1 MSNNENVTPIELTE
15 TNKSIYGEESFGL
28 KDFFVGAV
36 VGGLIGAAVALLYA
50 PKPGAELRSDVAKN
64 ASQLKEKSV
73 ELSSVAKEKT
83 VQLSS
88 QLKDQ
93 STQIVEKVKSKTS
106 NVSSVEEEGIS
117 VDEDVEAAVDQIIK
131 NNRLDEFKIPT
142 FIQPY
147 LIDTWE
153 NNASSIYGRF
163 DFAFDK
169 NKQLKLLEF
178 NADTPTSL
186 FECGVVQWLWMENY
200 FGDTKDQFN
209 SVHDKLIETWRILKP
224 YLKGEILHFSCVK
237 DSLEDLTNIEY
248 LRDCAI
254 QAGINT
260 KLIYVDDIGWNNVNF
275 VDLEEEPIT
284 DIFKLYPWEWMV
296 NELFAYNI
304 KNDEIKANWIEP
316 AWKMILS
323 NKAILAVL
331 WELYPNHHLLLETYI
346 DNPKEMNDYAK
357 KPLLSRE
364 GANVEIFKDG
374 QLIEKSFGE
383 YGEEGFIYQ
392 ELAELHQEETG
403 YSIIGSWII
412 GQAFEDERGY
422 GNLHP

>member
-1 MSNNENVTPIELTE
+1 MELKRLQKDANWQERLENIGFGYHTDEQNKTYWVEDYYFSLTE
-15 TNKSIYGEESFGL
+15 KEADSIFEASNQLWEMCIN
-28 KDFFVGAV
+28 AV
-36 VGGLIGAAVALLYA
+36 EHVI
-50 PKPGAELRSDVAKN
+50 
-64 ASQLKEKSV
+64 Q
-73 ELSSVAKEKT
+73 
-83 VQLSS
+83 
-88 QLKDQ
+88 
-93 STQIVEKVKSKTS
+93 
-106 NVSSVEEEGIS
+106 
-117 VDEDVEAAVDQIIK
+117 
-131 NNRLDEFKIPT
+131 NNRLDEFKIPK

-147 LIDTWE
+147 LIDSWE
-153 NNASSIYGRF
+153 NDTPSIYGRF
-163 DFAFDK
+163 DFAFDQH
-169 NKQLKLLEF
+169 KQLKLLEF

-209 SVHDKLIETWRILKP
+209 AVHDKLIDTWKMLKP
-224 YLKGEILHFSCVK
+224 YLKGDILHFTCVRE
-237 DSLEDLTNIEY
+237 SLEDLTNVEY

-254 QAGINT
+254 QAGITT
-260 KLIYVDDIGWNNVNF
+260 KLIYIDDIGWNNVNF

-296 NELFAYNI
+296 NEMFAYNI

-331 WELYPNHHLLLETYI
+331 WELYPNHPLLLESYFEQ
-346 DNPKEMNDYAK
+346 PHQLKDYVK

-364 GANVEIFKDG
+364 GANIEVYKNDQLVEH
-374 QLIEKSFGE
+374 STGE

-392 ELAELHQEETG
+392 ALAELHQEETG

-412 GQAFEDERGY
+412 GQESCGITIRESDQIITTDKSRFVPHIIE
-422 GNLHP
+422 

>member
-1 MSNNENVTPIELTE
+1 MELKKINKDENWKQRVENIGFGFHTDENNQTYWVEDYYFSITAQEADNIFDA
-15 TNKSIYGEESFGL
+15 TNKLWEMCL
-28 KDFFVGAV
+28 H
-36 VGGLIGAAVALLYA
+36 
-50 PKPGAELRSDVAKN
+50 
-64 ASQLKEKSV
+64 
-73 ELSSVAKEKT
+73 
-83 VQLSS
+83 
-88 QLKDQ
+88 
-93 STQIVEKVKSKTS
+93 
-106 NVSSVEEEGIS
+106 
-117 VDEDVEAAVDQIIK
+117 AVDHVISQK
-131 NNRLDEFKIPT
+131 KLDLFKIPE

-147 LIDTWE
+147 LVESWE
-153 NNASSIYGRF
+153 NDSPSIYGRF

-200 FGDTKDQFN
+200 FQDTKDQFN
-209 SVHDKLIETWRILKP
+209 SVHDKLIDTWKMLKP
-224 YLKGEILHFSCVK
+224 HLKGDTLHFTCVRE
-237 DSLEDLTNIEY
+237 SLEDLTNVEY

-260 KLIYVDDIGWNNVNF
+260 KLIYIDEIGWNNVNF
-275 VDLEEEPIT
+275 VDLEEETIM

-296 NELFAYNI
+296 NEMFAYNI

-331 WELYPNHHLLLETYI
+331 WELYPNHPLLLESYF
-346 DNPKEMNDYAK
+346 DEPHQMKNYVK

-364 GANVEIFKDG
+364 GANIEMIIDG
-374 QLIEKSFGE
+374 NLAEKTVGE
-383 YGEEGFIYQ
+383 YGEEGFICQ
-392 ELAELHQEETG
+392 ELAQLHKEDTG

-412 GQAFEDERGY
+412 GQESCGITFRESDQMITTDKSRFVPHIIE
-422 GNLHP
+422 

>member
-1 MSNNENVTPIELTE
+1 MEIKKLQKDANWKERLENIGFGYHTDENSKAYWVEDYYFSITE
-15 TNKSIYGEESFGL
+15 KEADNIFEATNQLWEMCIN
-28 KDFFVGAV
+28 AV
-36 VGGLIGAAVALLYA
+36 EV
-50 PKPGAELRSDVAKN
+50 
-64 ASQLKEKSV
+64 
-73 ELSSVAKEKT
+73 
-83 VQLSS
+83 
-88 QLKDQ
+88 
-93 STQIVEKVKSKTS
+93 
-106 NVSSVEEEGIS
+106 
-117 VDEDVEAAVDQIIK
+117 IIK
-131 NNRLDEFKIPT
+131 NNRLDEFKIPK

-147 LIDTWE
+147 LIETWK
-153 NNASSIYGRF
+153 NDAPSIYGRF

-209 SVHDKLIETWRILKP
+209 SVHDKLIETWKILKP
-224 YLKGEILHFSCVK
+224 YLKGDTLHFSCVK
-237 DSLEDLTNIEY
+237 DSLEDLTNVEY

-260 KLIYVDDIGWNNVNF
+260 KLIFVDEIGWNNVNF
-275 VDLEEEPIT
+275 VDLEEDSIT
-284 DIFKLYPWEWMV
+284 DIFKLYPWEWMA

-323 NKAILAVL
+323 NKAILAIL
-331 WELYPNHHLLLETYI
+331 WELYPNHPLLLETYF
-346 DNPKEMNDYAK
+346 DYPKEMTNYVK

-364 GANVEIFKDG
+364 GANIEIYENRK
-374 QLIEKSFGE
+374 LIDQSLGE
-383 YGEEGFIYQ
+383 YGEEGFIFQ
-392 ELAELHQEETG
+392 ELAQLHHEKTR

-412 GQAFEDERGY
+412 GQESCGITFRESDKIITTDKSRFIPHIIE
-422 GNLHP
+422 

>member
-1 MSNNENVTPIELTE
+1 MFTCCRSC
-15 TNKSIYGEESFGL
+15 NKS
-28 KDFFVGAV
+28 K
-36 VGGLIGAAVALLYA
+36 
-50 PKPGAELRSDVAKN
+50 KK
-64 ASQLKEKSV
+64 
-73 ELSSVAKEKT
+73 
-83 VQLSS
+83 
-88 QLKDQ
+88 
-93 STQIVEKVKSKTS
+93 
-106 NVSSVEEEGIS
+106 
-117 VDEDVEAAVDQIIK
+117 
-131 NNRLDEFKIPT
+131 LDLFKIPE

-147 LIDTWE
+147 LVESWE
-153 NNASSIYGRF
+153 NDSPSIYGRF

-200 FGDTKDQFN
+200 FQDTKDQFN
-209 SVHDKLIETWRILKP
+209 SVHDKLIDTWKMLKP
-224 YLKGEILHFSCVK
+224 HLKGDTLHFTCVRE
-237 DSLEDLTNIEY
+237 SLEDLTNVEY

-260 KLIYVDDIGWNNVNF
+260 KLIYIDEIGWNNVNF
-275 VDLEEEPIT
+275 VDLEEETIT

-296 NELFAYNI
+296 NEMFAYNI

-331 WELYPNHHLLLETYI
+331 WELYPNHPLLLESYF
-346 DNPKEMNDYAK
+346 DEPHQMKNYVK

-364 GANVEIFKDG
+364 GANIEMIIDG
-374 QLIEKSFGE
+374 NLAEKTVGE
-383 YGEEGFIYQ
+383 YGEEGFICQ
-392 ELAELHQEETG
+392 ELAQLHKEDTG

-412 GQAFEDERGY
+412 GQESCGITFRESDQMITTDKSRFVPHIIE
-422 GNLHP
+422 

>member
-1 MSNNENVTPIELTE
+1 MELKKLQKDANWKERLENVGFGYHTDENNRTYWVEDYYFSITE
-15 TNKSIYGEESFGL
+15 KEADNIFEATNQLWEMCIN
-28 KDFFVGAV
+28 AV
-36 VGGLIGAAVALLYA
+36 EV
-50 PKPGAELRSDVAKN
+50 
-64 ASQLKEKSV
+64 
-73 ELSSVAKEKT
+73 
-83 VQLSS
+83 
-88 QLKDQ
+88 
-93 STQIVEKVKSKTS
+93 
-106 NVSSVEEEGIS
+106 
-117 VDEDVEAAVDQIIK
+117 IIK
-131 NNRLDEFKIPT
+131 NNRLDEFKIPK

-153 NNASSIYGRF
+153 NDAPSIYGRF

-209 SVHDKLIETWRILKP
+209 SVHDKLIETWKTLKP
-224 YLKGEILHFSCVK
+224 YLKGDTLHFSCVK
-237 DSLEDLTNIEY
+237 DSLEDLTNVEY

-260 KLIYVDDIGWNNVNF
+260 KLIFVDEIGWNNVNF

-304 KNDEIKANWIEP
+304 KNDEINANWIEP

-331 WELYPNHHLLLETYI
+331 WELYPNHPLLLETYF
-346 DNPKEMNDYAK
+346 DDPKEMKNYVK

-364 GANVEIFKDG
+364 GANVEIYENGKLVE
-374 QLIEKSFGE
+374 QSLGE

-392 ELAELHQEETG
+392 ELAQLHHEETG

-412 GQAFEDERGY
+412 GQESCGITVRESDQIITTDKSRFVPHIIE
-422 GNLHP
+422 

>member
-1 MSNNENVTPIELTE
+1 MELKRLQKDANWQERLENIGFGYHTDEQNKTYWVEDYYFSLTE
-15 TNKSIYGEESFGL
+15 KEADSIFEASNQLWEMCIN
-28 KDFFVGAV
+28 AV
-36 VGGLIGAAVALLYA
+36 EHVI
-50 PKPGAELRSDVAKN
+50 
-64 ASQLKEKSV
+64 Q
-73 ELSSVAKEKT
+73 
-83 VQLSS
+83 
-88 QLKDQ
+88 
-93 STQIVEKVKSKTS
+93 
-106 NVSSVEEEGIS
+106 
-117 VDEDVEAAVDQIIK
+117 
-131 NNRLDEFKIPT
+131 NNRLDEFKIPK

-147 LIDTWE
+147 LIDSWE
-153 NNASSIYGRF
+153 NDTPSIYGRF
-163 DFAFDK
+163 DFAFDQH
-169 NKQLKLLEF
+169 KQLKLLEF

-209 SVHDKLIETWRILKP
+209 AVHDKLIETWKMLKP
-224 YLKGEILHFSCVK
+224 YLKGDILHFTCVRE
-237 DSLEDLTNIEY
+237 SLEDLTNVEY

-254 QAGINT
+254 QAGITT
-260 KLIYVDDIGWNNVNF
+260 KLIYIDDIGWNNINF

-296 NELFAYNI
+296 NEMFAYNI

-331 WELYPNHHLLLETYI
+331 WELYPNHPLLLESYFEQ
-346 DNPKEMNDYAK
+346 PHQLKDYVK

-364 GANVEIFKDG
+364 GANIEVYKNDQLVEH
-374 QLIEKSFGE
+374 STGE

-392 ELAELHQEETG
+392 ALAELHQEETG

-412 GQAFEDERGY
+412 GQESCGITIRESDQIITTDKSRFVPHIIE
-422 GNLHP
+422 

>member
-1 MSNNENVTPIELTE
+1 MEL
-15 TNKSIYGEESFGL
+15 KKL
-28 KDFFVGAV
+28 
-36 VGGLIGAAVALLYA
+36 
-50 PKPGAELRSDVAKN
+50 
-64 ASQLKEKSV
+64 Q
-73 ELSSVAKEKT
+73 
-83 VQLSS
+83 
-88 QLKDQ
+88 KDQ
-93 STQIVEKVKSKTS
+93 NWQERLENIGFGYHTDENNKTYWVEDYYFS
-106 NVSSVEEEGIS
+106 IS
-117 VDEDVEAAVDQIIK
+117 EKEADNIFEATNQLWEMCINAVDQIIK
-131 NNRLDEFKIPT
+131 NNRLDEFKIPK

-147 LIDTWE
+147 LIETWE
-153 NNASSIYGRF
+153 NDAPSIYGRF

-224 YLKGEILHFSCVK
+224 YLKGDTLHFSCVK
-237 DSLEDLTNIEY
+237 DSLEDLTNVEY

-331 WELYPNHHLLLETYI
+331 WELYPNHPLLLETYF
-346 DNPKEMNDYAK
+346 DNPKEMKNYVK

-364 GANVEIFKDG
+364 GANVEIYKDG
-374 QLIEKSFGE
+374 QLIEQSFGE

-412 GQAFEDERGY
+412 GQESCGITIRESDQIITTDKSRFVPHIID
-422 GNLHP
+422 

>member
-1 MSNNENVTPIELTE
+1 MELKKIQPNANWQERVENIGFGYHTDENNKTYWVEDKYFSISAKEADNIFDATNQLWEMCLAAVENV
-15 TNKSIYGEESFGL
+15 
-28 KDFFVGAV
+28 
-36 VGGLIGAAVALLYA
+36 
-50 PKPGAELRSDVAKN
+50 
-64 ASQLKEKSV
+64 
-73 ELSSVAKEKT
+73 
-83 VQLSS
+83 
-88 QLKDQ
+88 
-93 STQIVEKVKSKTS
+93 
-106 NVSSVEEEGIS
+106 IS
-117 VDEDVEAAVDQIIK
+117 
-131 NNRLDEFKIPT
+131 NNRLDEFKIPK

-147 LIDTWE
+147 LIESWE
-153 NNASSIYGRF
+153 NDAPSIYGRF

-169 NKQLKLLEF
+169 NKQIKLLEF

-209 SVHDKLIETWRILKP
+209 SVHDKLIETWKMLKP
-224 YLKGEILHFSCVK
+224 YLKGETLHFTCVRE
-237 DSLEDLTNIEY
+237 SLEDLTNVEY

-260 KLIYVDDIGWNNVNF
+260 KLIYIDEIGWNNVNF
-275 VDLEEEPIT
+275 VDLEEETIT

-296 NELFAYNI
+296 NETFAYNI

-331 WELYPNHHLLLETYI
+331 WEMYPNHPLLLETYF
-346 DNPKEMNDYAK
+346 NEPHQMKDYVK

-364 GANVEIFKDG
+364 GANITVVKDG
-374 QLIEKSFGE
+374 NVTEETTGE
-383 YGEEGFIYQ
+383 YGEEGYIFQ
-392 ELAELHQEETG
+392 ELADLHKEESG

-412 GQAFEDERGY
+412 GQESCGITFRESDQIITTDKSRFVPHIIE
-422 GNLHP
+422 